1 MSSLTRPN
9 RASNTAQHHP
19 VNKRNNFSIKSLKC
33 EYNNR
38 FNAFLYFHIYIQR
51 YPTYVSIVSYFT
63 LTLNMALFYLCLWIH
78 VRFSLPVI
86 FSFGAHTSTKTSLY
100 LIQWNTSS
108 SPWHGGKLLH
118 IFFFALTEN
127 SVASSYGQLSTI
139 SRLNVVFWHTSA

>member
-51 YPTYVSIVSYFT
+51 YPTSRLDCLV
-63 LTLNMALFYLCLWIH
+63 FYLD
-78 VRFSLPVI
+78 VKYGVI
-86 FSFGAHTSTKTSLY
+86 LF
-100 LIQWNTSS
+100 
-108 SPWHGGKLLH
+108 
-118 IFFFALTEN
+118 
-127 SVASSYGQLSTI
+127 
-139 SRLNVVFWHTSA
+139 VFMDSCTF